1 MPEPGSRARGPRRP
15 LLISRS
21 FALIWVAQALSSF
34 GEYVLAATVTV
45 WLATGLAPGDPALP
59 LYVGAVIGATSLPR
73 LLLAPVAGVLVDRWP
88 ARRVM
93 VTADVVRAAL
103 LVPLLVIAMAGPAPV
118 VIGAVIVTQ
127 LLIGCAS
134 QLFDPARAAL
144 VQVVV
149 PADRRADAAG
159 RTLLAST
166 GVGIVSA
173 MVGPVV
179 YAGVGPV
186 PALVVDVVAFLA
198 SAALVLAVRERGA
211 ATAGAD

>member
-1 MPEPGSRARGPRRP
+1 
-15 LLISRS
+15 
-21 FALIWVAQALSSF
+21 
-34 GEYVLAATVTV
+34 
-45 WLATGLAPGDPALP
+45 
-59 LYVGAVIGATSLPR
+59 TSLPR

-211 ATAGAD
+211 A